1 MMTSPD
7 PAPTVSHE
15 GIAGTAPCV
24 AIIVVNWNGQ
34 TDTLACLSSLSQLQY
49 PNYDIMVIDN
59 GSSDDSAT
67 AIRAAHPQVTLIE
80 TGENL
85 GFVGGNNL
93 GLDHARMA
101 GADYTLLLNN
111 DTEIAPDFLRLLVE
125 AAEADPQV
133 GIVGP
138 LIYYF
143 DRPDVVWSA
152 GGAIDWAGGSTRM
165 LGLNE
170 QDHGQFDA
178 APRPVDFVTG
188 CALLIKM
195 SLVEQ
200 VGMLD
205 PRFFAYY
212 EETEWCV
219 RATRAGQKILLVPR
233 ARIWHK
239 ISLTAREA
247 SPQVHYY
254 MVRNRLLFLKLAR
267 MGPGPWVRTLLFD
280 YARTL
285 LSWTLKPQWRH
296 KAPQRQAMVQA
307 ILDFGRGR
315 FGKVEV
321 AGK

>member
-1 MMTSPD
+1 MMSLE
-7 PAPTVSHE
+7 PAATISHDGITGTVPYV
-15 GIAGTAPCV
+15 T
-24 AIIVVNWNGQ
+24 IILVNWNGQ
-34 TDTLACLSSLSQLQY
+34 TDTLACLSSLSRLQY
-49 PNYDIMVIDN
+49 PNYDIVVIDN
-59 GSSDDSAT
+59 GSTDDSVT
-67 AIRAAHPQVTLIE
+67 AIQAVDPQVTVIE
-80 TGENL
+80 SGANL
-85 GFVGGNNL
+85 GFVGGNNI
-93 GLDHARMA
+93 GLEHARTL
-101 GADYTLLLNN
+101 GADYALLLNN
-111 DTEIAPDFLRLLVE
+111 DTEVAPDFLQLLVE

-152 GGAIDWAGGSTRM
+152 GGAIDWTGGNTHM

-170 QDHGQFDA
+170 QDHRQFGTVPYPA
-178 APRPVDFVTG
+178 DFVTG

-200 VGMLD
+200 IGMLD

-219 RATRAGQKILLVPR
+219 RATRAGQKILVVPR
-233 ARIWHK
+233 AKIWHK

-254 MVRNRLLFLKLAR
+254 MVRNRLLFLKLSR

-280 YARTL
+280 YGRTL

-296 KAPQRQAMVQA
+296 KAPQRQAMIQA
-307 ILDFGRGR
+307 IFDFSRGR
-315 FGKVEV
+315 LGKVEV

>member
-1 MMTSPD
+1 MTSLD
-7 PAPTVSHE
+7 PATTVSPDE
-15 GIAGTAPCV
+15 IAGPAPGV
-24 AIIVVNWNGQ
+24 AIIVVNWNRRA
-34 TDTLACLSSLSQLQY
+34 DTLACLSSLSRLQY
-49 PNYDIMVIDN
+49 PNYEVIVIDN
-59 GSSDDSAT
+59 DSTDDSVT
-67 AIRAAHPQVTLIE
+67 AIQAAHPQVTLIE

-85 GFVGGNNL
+85 GFVGGNNV
-93 GLDHARMA
+93 GLEHARTL
-101 GADYTLLLNN
+101 GADYALLLNN
-111 DTEIAPDFLRLLVE
+111 DTEVAPDFLQRLVE

-178 APRPVDFVTG
+178 APYSVDFVTG

-195 SLVEQ
+195 ALVEQ

-219 RATRAGQKILLVPR
+219 RATRAGQKILLVPQ

-267 MGPGPWVRTLLFD
+267 MGPRSWVRTLLFD

-296 KAPQRQAMVQA
+296 KALQRQAMVQA